1 MMLIQEH
8 QDVRTTL
15 TLDDDVAGKLKSEA
29 RRSGRPF
36 RDVVNE
42 FLRRGLN
49 SVRETKPTAP
59 FKVAAR
65 DLGEMKPGVSLDST
79 ADLLEQIEGGQHR

>member
-1 MMLIQEH
+1 MMSRSYH

-15 TLDDDVAGKLKSEA
+15 TLDDDVAAKLKAAA

-42 FLRRGLN
+42 TLRRGLMT
-49 SVRETKPTAP
+49 VRPARRAR
-59 FKVAAR
+59 FKIIPR
-65 DLGEMKPGVSLDST
+65 SLGGLRPGLR
-79 ADLLEQIEGGQHR
+79 ADNIAQLLEQIEGPGHR